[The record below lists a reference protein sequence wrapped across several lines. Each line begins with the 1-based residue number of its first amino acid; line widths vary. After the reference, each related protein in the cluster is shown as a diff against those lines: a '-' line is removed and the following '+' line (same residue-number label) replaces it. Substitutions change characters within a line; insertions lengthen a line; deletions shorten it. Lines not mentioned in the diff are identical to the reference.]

1 MSQPSSYMQLLQV
14 HDAEFAGVVTPVL
27 GAAMAEGALSAKNK
41 TLMILLLDA
50 VRGHHDAVTEMASRA
65 RTQGASEAE
74 INETV
79 RLAFITAGVS
89 GLSTASAAFPVA
101 E

>member
-1 MSQPSSYMQLLQV
+1 MSQPAGYMQRLQAS
-14 HDAEFAGVVTPVL
+14 DAEFAGFVAPVL
-27 GAAMAEGALSAKNK
+27 GAAMADGALSAKNK

-50 VRGHHDAVTEMASRA
+50 TRGHHEAVKALAARA
-65 RTQGASEAE
+65 RTQGATDAE

-89 GLSTASAAFPVA
+89 GLSAASNAFP
-101 E
+101 ETD

>member
-1 MSQPSSYMQLLQV
+1 MSQPAGYMQRLQV
-14 HDAEFAGVVTPVL
+14 HDAEFAGVLAPVL

-41 TLMILLLDA
+41 TLMILLLDS
-50 VRGHHDAVTEMASRA
+50 VKGHHDAVKALAARA

-79 RLAFITAGVS
+79 RLAFIAAGIS
-89 GLSTASAAFPVA
+89 GLSAGSAAFP
-101 E
+101 ETD